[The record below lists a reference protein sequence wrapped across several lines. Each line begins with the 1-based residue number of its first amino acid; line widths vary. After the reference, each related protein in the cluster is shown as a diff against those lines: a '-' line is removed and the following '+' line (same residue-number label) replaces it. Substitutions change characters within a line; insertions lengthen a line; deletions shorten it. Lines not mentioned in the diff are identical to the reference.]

1 MKVAWVVALGKLAS
15 WQQSGQEDGWRS
27 LISHTSHAG
36 LTCLP
41 ALHIW
46 VVLGFCRCCLGV
58 NFLAPY
64 LLHAYW
70 KISISKILET
80 SWHVLYSP
88 IHGPAPWLTSPFSQI
103 PVYPWPHFLVSMCL
117 TYHSPKRSLT
127 CGCGC
132 WCPIHVLGPVWG
144 GSRRLHSHQAP
155 PLAASRP
162 QVPLQQSSTTQ
173 LFLWFWNFFC
183 YPDLDSQVQWDIFNI
198 SEAPFNDSIL
208 SDGRLPA
215 NADVGNCD
223 EGEGA
228 VIVTDCNI
236 GGNPRLDKSGLW
248 DSSGLRECELTVQ
261 DVIPWVWIDIGW
273 GWVLFYQCNAV
284 EKHIFLP
291 QKDVLCQGVVPSEQ

>member
-1 MKVAWVVALGKLAS
+1 MYCTAWPMDRPHDWPHLLA
-15 WQQSGQEDGWRS
+15 RS
-27 LISHTSHAG
+27 LLTHIFWSVCALLIIRRNEAWRVAVAAG
-36 LTCLP
+36 
-41 ALHIW
+41 AQ
-46 VVLGFCRCCLGV
+46 
-58 NFLAPY
+58 
-64 LLHAYW
+64 
-70 KISISKILET
+70 SM
-80 SWHVLYSP
+80 
-88 IHGPAPWLTSPFSQI
+88 FSDRSE
-103 PVYPWPHFLVSMCL
+103 VGAGGSTATKHR
-117 TYHSPKRSLT
+117 RSLPV
-127 CGCGC
+127 GHR
-132 WCPIHVLGPVWG
+132 CP
-144 GSRRLHSHQAP
+144 SNNHQ
-155 PLAASRP
+155 LRN
-162 QVPLQQSSTTQ
+162 
-173 LFLWFWNFFC
+173 FFCDFGIFFC

-291 QKDVLCQGVVPSEQ
+291 QRDVLCQGVVPSEQ